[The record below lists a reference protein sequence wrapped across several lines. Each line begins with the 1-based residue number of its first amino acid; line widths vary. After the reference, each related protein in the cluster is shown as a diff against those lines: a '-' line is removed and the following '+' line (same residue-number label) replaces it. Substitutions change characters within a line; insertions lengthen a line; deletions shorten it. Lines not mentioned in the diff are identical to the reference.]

1 MHHDEP
7 LVEARIARLVRDR
20 IDPAVHRRSAP
31 VTIDAWQVPDEPVP
45 FAEAVA
51 AEYTPFRVGD
61 AWGGRPWGTTW
72 FRVRGTVPE
81 DFGTAPGT
89 TVELRVDLGFTKRQ
103 PGFQA
108 EGLAWRTD
116 GSTIKGIEPR
126 NDTVPVEVGPGGSFE
141 LYVEAAANP
150 DIGGDDF
157 QGATPLGSRSTAGSD
172 PIYSLRALELVER
185 DDTVWELQQDVWVL
199 RGLMAELP
207 TDGTRGA
214 DVLRVLERA
223 ADALDPDDVAGT
235 AADARAVLAPA
246 LAVPASAA
254 AHRAVAVG
262 HAHID
267 SAWLWPVRETI
278 RKCARTFSNVLD
290 LMDQD
295 PDFTFACS
303 SAQQY
308 AWIRDGYPSIWARIK
323 QRVAEGRWI
332 PVGGMW
338 VESDTN
344 LPGGEALARQFV
356 AGKRLFLEEFGVDT
370 PEAWLP
376 DSFGYTGALP
386 QIVRAAGSKWFVTQK
401 PSWNETNVIP
411 HTSFH
416 WEGIDGSRV
425 LTHLP
430 PADTYNSD
438 VSAADLHR
446 GERGNKE
453 RGVANTSMLLYGFGD
468 GGGGPTREMVAAAR
482 RQHDLDGSPR
492 VDLGTPAEVFEEL
505 EQSLPEPAVWSGE
518 MYLEFHRG
526 TYTSQIRTKQGNRRS
541 EHLLREAELWAATA
555 SVRLGV
561 EYPYDELEAAWR
573 TVLLQ
578 QFHDILPGSSIAWVY
593 ENAEAE
599 YARVAAVLGGLI
611 GDATTAL
618 ASGGAPALA
627 GVGASATAFAGDGG
641 ALLDGPRDP
650 DAVGTGGGAA
660 VGTVVRFN
668 ASPVAAGG
676 VTALGGSVGDEGE
689 AVPPVRS
696 GDHFVFDTGVVTATI
711 DADGHVVSFV
721 DHATG
726 RDAVAPG
733 SSAAQYTVFR
743 DTPNQ
748 WEAWDIDR
756 AYQRSGTVLSA
767 ASVSVVDDALVVER
781 PFGSSSVTTRYS
793 AVAGQPELHIETEVE
808 WHERQKLLKLAFPL
822 DVRASVASSEIQF
835 GHIDRPTHQNTSW
848 DMARFETSAHRW
860 VHVAEPGFGVA
871 VANDSTYGHDITRST
886 RPDGGTTT
894 LVRESLLRAPTF
906 PDPHADQGHHVFRT
920 VLRTGASVLDAADS
934 GYRLN
939 LPVRSV
945 PGNAVVEPLVTVSS
959 PQVFV
964 EAVKLAEDRSGDVV
978 VRLYEASGG
987 RAADVG
993 VDFGFDVA
1001 GVEAVDL
1008 LERPLGAGSRL
1019 SSASWEAGEAVVL
1032 TLRPFEIVTLRVRR
1046 A

>member
-1 MHHDEP
+1 MHQDEP

-20 IDPAVHRRSAP
+20 VDPNVHRRASP
-31 VTIDAWQVPDEPVP
+31 VTIEAWQVPDEPVP
-45 FAEAVA
+45 FAEAVQQT
-51 AEYTPFRVGD
+51 YTPFTVGEP
-61 AWGGRPWGTTW
+61 WGARPWGTTW
-72 FRVRGTVPE
+72 FRVTGTVPA
-81 DFGTAPGT
+81 DFGTADGT
-89 TVELRVDLGFTKRQ
+89 TAELLVDLGFSKRQ

-108 EGLAWRTD
+108 EGLAFRPD
-116 GSTIKGIEPR
+116 GSTIKAIEPR
-126 NDTVPVEVGPGGSFE
+126 NDTVPLQVGPGESFE
-141 LYVEAAANP
+141 LYVEAGANP

-157 QGATPLGSRSTAGSD
+157 QGATPLGSKHTAGD
-172 PIYSLRALELVER
+172 VPIYRLRALEVVER
-185 DDTVWELQQDVWVL
+185 DDTVWELQQDLWVL

-235 AADARAVLAPA
+235 AADARAVLATA

-254 AHRAVAVG
+254 AHRAIAVG

-267 SAWLWPVRETI
+267 SAWLWPVRETK

-290 LMDQD
+290 LMDRD

-308 AWIRDGYPSIWARIK
+308 AWMRDEYPEVFGRIK

-356 AGKRLFLEEFGVDT
+356 AGKRFFLEEFGIDT

-411 HTSFH
+411 HTSFL

-438 VSAADLHR
+438 VSPADLHR
-446 GERGNKE
+446 GERQNKE

-492 VDLGTPAEVFEEL
+492 VDLGTPAQVFEEL
-505 EQSLPEPAVWSGE
+505 EQALPTPGVWSGE

-526 TYTSQIRTKQGNRRS
+526 TYTSQVRTKQGNRRS
-541 EHLLREAELWAATA
+541 EHLLREAELWASTA
-555 SVRLGV
+555 AVRLGQA
-561 EYPYDELEAAWR
+561 YPYDELESAWH

-599 YARVAAVLGGLI
+599 YARVAGVLEELI
-611 GDATTAL
+611 GTATSAL
-618 ASGGAPALA
+618 ATGGTATADQPGGPA
-627 GVGASATAFAGDGG
+627 ASA
-641 ALLDGPRDP
+641 PQ
-650 DAVGTGGGAA
+650 
-660 VGTVVRFN
+660 VRFN
-668 ASPVAAGG
+668 ASPVVADG
-676 VTALGGSVGDEGE
+676 VTALGAAPVDVAR
-689 AVPPVRS
+689 AVPPEPD
-696 GDHFVFDTGVVTATI
+696 GDRFVFDTGAVVATV
-711 DADGHVVSFV
+711 DAAGHVVSFV
-721 DHATG
+721 ERASG

-733 SSAAQYTVFR
+733 AAAAEYTVFR

-756 AYQRSGTVLSA
+756 AYQRHGSALTATSVTVEG
-767 ASVSVVDDALVVER
+767 DALVVVR
-781 PFGSSSVTTRYS
+781 PFGSSTVTTRYT
-793 AVAGQPELHIETEVE
+793 ATEGQPELVVETEVD
-808 WHERQKLLKLAFPL
+808 WHEQQKLLKLAFPL
-822 DVRASVASSEIQF
+822 DLKADQASSEIQF

-848 DMARFETSAHRW
+848 DFARFETSAHRW

-871 VANDSTYGHDITRST
+871 IANDSTYGHDVTRST
-886 RPDGGTTT
+886 RADGGTTT
-894 LVRESLLRAPTF
+894 QVRESLVRGPKF
-906 PDPHADQGHHVFRT
+906 PDPEADQGHHVFRT
-920 VLRTGASVLDAADS
+920 VLRVGASVLDAADS

-939 LPVRSV
+939 LPVRTV
-945 PGNAVVEPLVTVSS
+945 PGDTAVEPLVTVSS

-978 VRLYEASGG
+978 VRLYEALGG
-987 RAADVG
+987 RATDVG

-1001 GVEAVDL
+1001 GVTRVDL
-1008 LERPLGAGSRL
+1008 LERPLDDGT
-1019 SSASWEAGEAVVL
+1019 WEDGGPVVL
-1032 TLRPFEIVTLRVRR
+1032 TLRPFEIVSLRVRR

>member
-45 FAEAVA
+45 FAVAVD
-51 AEYTPFRVGD
+51 AEYTPFHVGD
-61 AWGGRPWGTTW
+61 AWGGKPWGTTW
-72 FRVRGTVPE
+72 FRIRGTVPSN
-81 DFGTAPGT
+81 FGTAEGT
-89 TVELRVDLGFTKRQ
+89 TAELLVDLGFTKRQ

-108 EGLAWRTD
+108 EGLAWRPD
-116 GSTIKGIEPR
+116 GSTIKGIEPL
-126 NDTVPVEVGPGGSFE
+126 NDTLPLEVGPGESFE
-141 LYVEAAANP
+141 VYVEAAANP
-150 DIGGDDF
+150 DIGGDHF
-157 QGATPLGSRSTAGSD
+157 QGATPLGSKATAGTT
-172 PIYSLRALELVER
+172 PIYHVQAIELAER
-185 DDTVWELQQDVWVL
+185 DDTVWELQQDFWVL

-214 DVLRVLERA
+214 DILRVLERA
-223 ADALDPDDVAGT
+223 ADAVDPDDVAGT
-235 AADARAVLAPA
+235 APAAREVLAPA

-254 AHRAVAVG
+254 AHRAIAVG

-290 LMDQD
+290 LMDRD

-308 AWIRDGYPSIWARIK
+308 AWIRDGYPTIWERIK

-356 AGKRLFLEEFGVDT
+356 AGKRLFLEEFGIDT

-376 DSFGYTGALP
+376 DSFGYSGALP

-416 WEGIDGSRV
+416 WEGIDGSRI

-438 VSAADLHR
+438 VSPADLHR

-492 VDLGTPAEVFEEL
+492 VDLGTPAQVFEQLEREL
-505 EQSLPEPAVWSGE
+505 PTPGVWSGE

-555 SVRLGV
+555 AVRLGLD
-561 EYPYDELEAAWR
+561 YPYEELEEAWH

-593 ENAEAE
+593 EVAEE
-599 YARVAAVLGGLI
+599 HYARVAGVLEGLI
-611 GDATTAL
+611 GNATTAL
-618 ASGGAPALA
+618 ANGGAAALA
-627 GVGASATAFAGDGG
+627 GVASSSTSLAGGAGG
-641 ALLDGPRDP
+641 SALLDAPTA
-650 DAVGTGGGAA
+650 DALGGRADI
-660 VGTVVRFN
+660 GTVVRFN
-668 ASPVAAGG
+668 ASPVAAEG
-676 VTALGGSVGDEGE
+676 VTALGGAPVDAPR
-689 AVPPVRS
+689 AVPPVRN
-696 GDHFVFDTGVVTATI
+696 GDHVVFDTGAVVATI
-711 DADGHVVSFV
+711 DAAGHVVSLV
-721 DHATG
+721 DPSSG
-726 RDAVAPG
+726 RDAIAPG
-733 SSAAQYTVFR
+733 AAAAEYTVFR

-756 AYQRSGTVLSA
+756 AYQRSGTVLEA
-767 ASVSVVDDALVVER
+767 TSVTIEGDALVVER
-781 PFGSSSVTTRYS
+781 SFQSSTLTTRYT
-793 AVAGQPELHIETEVE
+793 AVAGEPELRIETEVE
-808 WHERQKLLKLAFPL
+808 WHEHQKLLKLAFPL
-822 DVRASVASSEIQF
+822 DVRASTASSEIQF

-848 DMARFETSAHRW
+848 DIARFETAAHRW
-860 VHVAEPGFGVA
+860 VHVGEPGFGVA
-871 VANDSTYGHDITRST
+871 VANDSTYGHDITRAT

-894 LVRESLLRAPTF
+894 LVRESLLRGPTF
-906 PDPHADQGHHVFRT
+906 PDPNADQGHHVFQT
-920 VLRTGASVLDAADS
+920 VLRVGPSVLDAADS

-939 LPVRSV
+939 LPVR
-945 PGNAVVEPLVTVSS
+945 AVAGSTPVAPLVTVSS

-987 RAADVG
+987 RASDVG

-1001 GVEAVDL
+1001 GVTRVDL
-1008 LERPLGAGSRL
+1008 LERAVDESE
-1019 SSASWEAGEAVVL
+1019 WESGEPVVL

>member
-7 LVEARIARLVRDR
+7 LVQARIARLVRDR
-20 IDPAVHRRSAP
+20 IDPAVIRRSAP

-45 FAEAVA
+45 FAEAVGQDYA
-51 AEYTPFRVGD
+51 PFAIGD

-72 FRVRGTVPE
+72 FRVRGTVPD
-81 DFGTAPGT
+81 DFGTADST
-89 TVELRVDLGFTKRQ
+89 SVELRVDLGFLQRT

-108 EGLAWRTD
+108 EGLAWRPD
-116 GSTIKGIEPR
+116 GTTIKGIEPR
-126 NDTVPVEVGPGGSFE
+126 NDGVPLEAGPGDAFE

-150 DIGGDDF
+150 DIGGDGF
-157 QGATPLGSRSTAGSD
+157 QGATPLGSRETAGDD
-172 PIYSLRALELVER
+172 PIYHLRALELVER

-199 RGLMAELP
+199 RRLMAELP
-207 TDGTRGA
+207 TDTTRGA
-214 DVLRVLERA
+214 DLLRALERA

-235 AADARAVLAPA
+235 AQDARDVLAPV
-246 LAVPASAA
+246 LAVPASASA
-254 AHRAVAVG
+254 ARAVAVG

-290 LMDQD
+290 LMDRD
-295 PDFTFACS
+295 PDVTFACS

-356 AGKRLFLEEFGVDT
+356 AGKRLFLEEFGIDT

-376 DSFGYTGALP
+376 DSFGYSGALP

-438 VSAADLHR
+438 VSPADLHR
-446 GERGNKE
+446 GERQNKE

-492 VDLGTPAEVFEEL
+492 VDLGTPAEAFADL
-505 EQSLPEPAVWSGE
+505 ERDLPTPPVWSGE

-541 EHLLREAELWAATA
+541 EHLLREAELWATTA
-555 SVRLGV
+555 AVRLGAD
-561 EYPYDELEAAWR
+561 YPYDALEDAWH

-593 ENAEAE
+593 EVAEAN
-599 YARVAAVLGGLI
+599 YARVAETLEDLI
-611 GDATTAL
+611 GTAT
-618 ASGGAPALA
+618 SALA
-627 GVGASATAFAGDGG
+627 GAPDGDS
-641 ALLDGPRDP
+641 
-650 DAVGTGGGAA
+650 
-660 VGTVVRFN
+660 VVRFN
-668 ASPVAAGG
+668 AAPVVAAG
-676 VTALGGSVGDEGE
+676 VTPLGAAAAD
-689 AVPPVRS
+689 ATHTVPPERS
-696 GDHFVFDTGVVTATI
+696 GDHVVLDTGAVVATI
-711 DADGHVVSFV
+711 DATGHLVSLV
-721 DHATG
+721 DTATG
-726 RDAVAPG
+726 RDAIAPG
-733 SSAAQYTVFR
+733 GRAAEYTVFR

-756 AYQRSGTVLSA
+756 AYQRSGSPLEAT
-767 ASVSVVDDALVVER
+767 SVTIEGDAVVVVR
-781 PFGSSSVTTRYS
+781 AYGSSTVTTRYT
-793 AVAGQPELHIETEVE
+793 AQAGQPEVTVETEVE
-808 WHERQKLLKLAFPL
+808 WHEQQKLLKLAFPL
-822 DVRASVASSEIQF
+822 DLRADTAASEIQF

-848 DMARFETSAHRW
+848 DHARFETSAHRW
-860 VHVAEPGFGVA
+860 VYVAEPGYGVA
-871 VANDSTYGHDITRST
+871 VANDSTYGHDVTRTT

-894 LVRESLLRAPTF
+894 LVRESLVRGPKF

-920 VLRTGASVLDAADS
+920 VLRVGASVLDAADS

-945 PGNAVVEPLVTVSS
+945 PGTATVEPVVRVSS

-978 VRLYEASGG
+978 VRLYEGLGA
-987 RAADVG
+987 RATDVD
-993 VDFGFDVA
+993 VAFGFATA
-1001 GVEAVDL
+1001 GVERVDL
-1008 LERPLGAGSRL
+1008 LERPVDGGSWSGDAPVR
-1019 SSASWEAGEAVVL
+1019 L
-1032 TLRPFEIVTLRVRR
+1032 TLRPFEIVTLRARR

>member
-1 MHHDEP
+1 MHKDEP

-31 VTIDAWQVPDEPVP
+31 VTVTAWEVPDEPVP
-45 FAEAVA
+45 FADAVTQ
-51 AEYTPFRVGD
+51 EFTPFTVGS

-72 FRVRGTVPE
+72 FKVSGTVPE
-81 DFGTAPGT
+81 DFGTADGT
-89 TVELRVDLGFTKRQ
+89 TAELLVDLGFTKRH

-108 EGLAWRTD
+108 EGLAYRPD
-116 GSTIKGIEPR
+116 GTTIKAIEPR
-126 NDTVPVEVGPGGSFE
+126 NNAVPLAVGPGESFE
-141 LYVEAAANP
+141 LYVEAGANP
-150 DIGGDDF
+150 DIGGDSF
-157 QGATPLGSRSTAGSD
+157 QGATPLGSRKTAGD
-172 PIYSLRALELVER
+172 EPIYELRALEVVER
-185 DDTVWELQQDVWVL
+185 DDTVWELQQDFWVL

-214 DVLRVLERA
+214 DILRALERA

-235 AADARAVLAPA
+235 AAATRAVLAPV
-246 LAVPASAA
+246 LSVPASGA
-254 AHRAVAVG
+254 AHRAIAVG

-267 SAWLWPVRETI
+267 SAWLWPVRETK

-290 LMDQD
+290 LMDRD

-308 AWIRDGYPSIWARIK
+308 AWIKAEYPSIWERIK

-356 AGKRLFLEEFGVDT
+356 AGKRFFLEEFGVDT

-416 WEGIDGSRV
+416 WEGIDGSRI

-438 VSAADLHR
+438 VSPADLHR
-446 GERGNKE
+446 GERQNKE
-453 RGVANTSMLLYGFGD
+453 RGTANTSMLLYGFGD
-468 GGGGPTREMVAAAR
+468 GGGGPTREMVAAAH

-492 VDLGTPAEVFEEL
+492 VDLGTPAQVFEQL
-505 EQSLPEPAVWSGE
+505 EQELPVPGVWSGE

-555 SVRLGV
+555 AVRLGLG
-561 EYPYDELEAAWR
+561 YPYDQLEEAWH

-593 ENAEAE
+593 ENAEENYRLVAE
-599 YARVAAVLGGLI
+599 TLEGLI

-618 ASGGAPALA
+618 AGG
-627 GVGASATAFAGDGG
+627 STD
-641 ALLDGPRDP
+641 
-650 DAVGTGGGAA
+650 
-660 VGTVVRFN
+660 GTVVRFN
-668 ASPVAAGG
+668 ASPVSAGG
-676 VTALGGSVGDEGE
+676 ATALGGSLGSEAE

-696 GDHFVFDTGVVTATI
+696 GDRFVFDTGAVVATV
-711 DADGHVVSFV
+711 DAAGHVVSFV
-721 DHATG
+721 EHATG
-726 RDAVAPG
+726 RDAIAPG
-733 SSAAQYTVFR
+733 TVAAEYTVFR

-756 AYQRSGTVLSA
+756 AYQRNGNALSA
-767 ASVSVVDDALVVER
+767 TSVTIEGDALVVVR
-781 PFGSSSVTTRYS
+781 PVGSSSVTTRYS
-793 AVAGQPELHIETEVE
+793 AVAGQPELTIETEVD
-808 WHERQKLLKLAFPL
+808 WHEQQKLLKLAFPL

-848 DMARFETSAHRW
+848 DFARFETSAHRW

-886 RPDGGTTT
+886 RADGGTTT
-894 LVRESLLRAPTF
+894 LVRESLLRGPTF

-920 VLRTGASVLDAADS
+920 VLRVGESVLDAADS

-939 LPVRSV
+939 LPVRTVAGSAPV
-945 PGNAVVEPLVTVSS
+945 SPLVVVSS

-964 EAVKLAEDRSGDVV
+964 EAVKLAEDRSGDVI
-978 VRLYEASGG
+978 VRLYEGLGG
-987 RAADVG
+987 RATDVG

-1001 GVEAVDL
+1001 SVAQVDL
-1008 LERPLGAGSRL
+1008 LERPLGTSWDAGSPV
-1019 SSASWEAGEAVVL
+1019 SL
-1032 TLRPFEIVTLRVRR
+1032 TLRPFEIVTLRVQR

>member
-7 LVEARIARLVRDR
+7 LVHARIARLVRDR
-20 IDPAVHRRSAP
+20 VDPAVHRRSAP
-31 VTIDAWQVPDEPVP
+31 VTVEAWEVPGEPVP
-45 FAEAVA
+45 FASAVSQSF
-51 AEYTPFRVGD
+51 TPFAVGSP
-61 AWGGRPWGTTW
+61 WGGRPWGTTW
-72 FRVRGTVPE
+72 FRVTGTVPA
-81 DFGTAPGT
+81 DFGTAEGT
-89 TVELRVDLGFTKRQ
+89 AAELFVDLGFTQRH

-108 EGLAWRTD
+108 EGLAFRPD
-116 GSTIKGIEPR
+116 GTTIKAIEPR
-126 NDTVPVEVGPGGSFE
+126 NNAVPLSVEAGGSFE
-141 LYVEAAANP
+141 LYIEAGANP

-157 QGATPLGSRSTAGSD
+157 QGATPLGSRSTAGD
-172 PIYSLRALELVER
+172 EPIYRLKALEVVER
-185 DDTVWELQQDVWVL
+185 DDTVWELQQDLWVL

-214 DVLRVLERA
+214 DILRALERA

-235 AADARAVLAPA
+235 AADARSVLAPA

-254 AHRAVAVG
+254 AHHAVAVG

-267 SAWLWPVRETI
+267 SAWLWPVRETK

-290 LMDQD
+290 LMDRD

-308 AWIRDGYPSIWARIK
+308 AWMRDEYPSVFARIK

-356 AGKRLFLEEFGVDT
+356 AGKRFFLEEFGIDT

-386 QIVRAAGSKWFVTQK
+386 QIIRAAGSKWFVTQK

-411 HTSFH
+411 HTSFS

-438 VSAADLHR
+438 VSPADLHR
-446 GERGNKE
+446 GERQNKE
-453 RGVANTSMLLYGFGD
+453 RGTANTSMLLYGFGD
-468 GGGGPTREMVAAAR
+468 GGGGPTREMVAAAH

-492 VDLGTPAEVFEEL
+492 VTLGTPAQVFSRLEEEL
-505 EQSLPEPAVWSGE
+505 PTPGVWSGE

-541 EHLLREAELWAATA
+541 EHLLREAELWATTA
-555 SVRLGV
+555 AVRLGAD
-561 EYPYDELEAAWR
+561 YPYAELEDAWH

-593 ENAEAE
+593 ENAEE
-599 YARVAAVLGGLI
+599 QYARVASVLEGLI
-611 GDATTAL
+611 GTATTAL
-618 ASGGAPALA
+618 AG
-627 GVGASATAFAGDGG
+627 GDGG
-641 ALLDGPRDP
+641 GS
-650 DAVGTGGGAA
+650 
-660 VGTVVRFN
+660 VVQFN
-668 ASPVAAGG
+668 ASPVAAGE
-676 VTALGGSVGDEGE
+676 VTALGGSVGVPAR

-696 GDHFVFDTGVVTATI
+696 GDGFVFDTGVVLATI
-711 DADGHVVSFV
+711 NGAGHVVSFV
-721 DHATG
+721 ERASG
-726 RDAVAPG
+726 RDAIAPG
-733 SSAAQYTVFR
+733 SAGAEYTVFR

-756 AYQRSGTVLSA
+756 AYQRNGKPLEA
-767 ASVSVVDDALVVER
+767 ASVTIDGDALVVVR
-781 PFGSSSVTTRYS
+781 PIGGSTVTTRYS
-793 AVAGQPELHIETEVE
+793 AVEGEPELVVETEVD
-808 WHERQKLLKLAFPL
+808 WHEQQKLLKLAFPL
-822 DVRASVASSEIQF
+822 DLKADQASSEIQF

-848 DMARFETSAHRW
+848 DFARFETSAHRW

-871 VANDSTYGHDITRST
+871 VANDSTYGHDITRAT

-894 LVRESLLRAPTF
+894 LVRESLLRGPTF

-920 VLRTGASVLDAADS
+920 VLRVGASVLDAADS

-939 LPVRSV
+939 LPVRSA
-945 PGNAVVEPLVTVSS
+945 PGSTEVSPLVRVSS

-964 EAVKLAEDRSGDVV
+964 EAVKLAEDRSGDVI
-978 VRLYEASGG
+978 VRLYEALGG
-987 RAADVG
+987 RATGVG
-993 VDFGFDVA
+993 VDFGFAV
-1001 GVEAVDL
+1001 GSVTQVDL
-1008 LERPLGAGSRL
+1008 LERPLGSTWDAGSPV
-1019 SSASWEAGEAVVL
+1019 SL
-1032 TLRPFEIVTLRVRR
+1032 TLRPFEIVTLRVQR

>member
-1 MHHDEP
+1 MHKDEP

-20 IDPAVHRRSAP
+20 VDPAVLRRSAP
-31 VTIDAWQVPDEPVP
+31 VTIEAWEVPGEPVP
-45 FAEAVA
+45 FTAAVR
-51 AEYTPFRVGD
+51 ETYTPFTVGS

-72 FRVRGTVPE
+72 FRVTGTVPE

-89 TVELRVDLGFTKRQ
+89 TAELRVDLGFTKRH

-108 EGLAWRTD
+108 EGLAYRPD

-126 NDTVPVEVGPGGSFE
+126 NDTVPLEVGPGGSFE
-141 LYVEAAANP
+141 LYVEAGANP
-150 DIGGDDF
+150 DIGGDSF
-157 QGATPLGSRSTAGSD
+157 QGRTPLGSRSTAGD
-172 PIYSLRALELVER
+172 RPIYRVRALEVVER
-185 DDTVWELQQDVWVL
+185 DDTVWELQQDLWVL

-214 DVLRVLERA
+214 DVLHALELA

-235 AADARAVLAPA
+235 AADARAVLAPV

-254 AHRAVAVG
+254 AHRAIAVG

-267 SAWLWPVRETI
+267 SAWLWPVRETV

-290 LMDQD
+290 LMDRD

-356 AGKRLFLEEFGVDT
+356 AGKRFFLEEFGIDT

-376 DSFGYTGALP
+376 DSFGYSGALP

-416 WEGIDGSRV
+416 WEGIDGSRI

-446 GERGNKE
+446 GERNNKE

-492 VDLGTPAEVFEEL
+492 VQLGTPAQVFEEL
-505 EQSLPEPAVWSGE
+505 ERVLPEPGVWSGE

-555 SVRLGV
+555 AVRLGA
-561 EYPYDELEAAWR
+561 EYPYEELEAAWH

-593 ENAEAE
+593 ENAEE
-599 YARVAAVLGGLI
+599 NYARIAEVLEGLI

-618 ASGGAPALA
+618 ANGGATALA
-627 GVGASATAFAGDGG
+627 GVGASSSTAAGGSGG
-641 ALLDGPRDP
+641 SGLLDAPSGA
-650 DAVGTGGGAA
+650 DAVGGTGSSGN
-660 VGTVVRFN
+660 VVRFN

-676 VTALGGSVGDEGE
+676 ATALGGSLGE
-689 AVPPVRS
+689 EPRPVPPVRN
-696 GDHFVFDTGVVTATI
+696 GDHFVFDTGVVTATV
-711 DADGHVVSFV
+711 DAAGHVVSLV
-721 DHATG
+721 DRASG
-726 RDAVAPG
+726 RDAIAPG
-733 SSAAQYTVFR
+733 AAGAEYTVFR

-756 AYQRSGTVLSA
+756 AYQRNGTVLA
-767 ASVSVVDDALVVER
+767 ASSVAIEGSALVVER
-781 PFGSSSVTTRYS
+781 SFGSSTLTTRYS
-793 AVAGQPELHIETEVE
+793 AVEGQPELTVETEVD
-808 WHERQKLLKLAFPL
+808 WHEHQKLLKLAFPV
-822 DVRASVASSEIQF
+822 DVRASSASSEIQF

-848 DMARFETSAHRW
+848 DHARFETSAHRW

-871 VANDSTYGHDITRST
+871 VANDSTYGHDVTRST

-894 LVRESLLRAPTF
+894 LVRESLLRGPTF
-906 PDPHADQGHHVFRT
+906 PDPDADQGHHVFRT
-920 VLRTGASVLDAADS
+920 VLRVGASVLDAADS

-939 LPVRSV
+939 LPVRTVSGST
-945 PGNAVVEPLVTVSS
+945 PVEPLVTVSS
-959 PQVFV
+959 PQVLV

-987 RAADVG
+987 RATDVG
-993 VDFGFDVA
+993 VSFGFDAASVT
-1001 GVEAVDL
+1001 AVDL
-1008 LERPLGAGSRL
+1008 LERTLGD
-1019 SSASWEAGEAVVL
+1019 SWDAGEPVVL

-1046 A
+1046 G

>member
-1 MHHDEP
+1 MHQDEP

-20 IDPAVHRRSAP
+20 VDPNVHRRASP
-31 VTIDAWQVPDEPVP
+31 VTIEAWQVPDEPVP
-45 FAEAVA
+45 FAEAVQQT
-51 AEYTPFRVGD
+51 YTPFTVGEP
-61 AWGGRPWGTTW
+61 WGARPWGTTW
-72 FRVRGTVPE
+72 FKVTGTVPA
-81 DFGTAPGT
+81 DFGTADGT
-89 TVELRVDLGFTKRQ
+89 TAELLVDLGFSKRQ

-108 EGLAWRTD
+108 EGLAFRPD
-116 GSTIKGIEPR
+116 GSTIKAIEPR
-126 NDTVPVEVGPGGSFE
+126 NDTVPLQVGPGESFE
-141 LYVEAAANP
+141 LYVEAGANP

-157 QGATPLGSRSTAGSD
+157 QGATPLGSKHTAGD
-172 PIYSLRALELVER
+172 TPIYRLRALEVVER
-185 DDTVWELQQDVWVL
+185 DDTVWELQQDLWVL

-235 AADARAVLAPA
+235 AADARAVLATA

-254 AHRAVAVG
+254 AHRAIAVG

-267 SAWLWPVRETI
+267 SAWLWPVRETK

-290 LMDQD
+290 LMDRD

-308 AWIRDGYPSIWARIK
+308 AWMRDEYPEVFGRIK

-356 AGKRLFLEEFGVDT
+356 AGKRFFLEEFGIDT

-411 HTSFH
+411 HTSFL

-438 VSAADLHR
+438 VSPADLHR
-446 GERGNKE
+446 GERQNKE

-492 VDLGTPAEVFEEL
+492 VDLGTPAQVFEEL
-505 EQSLPEPAVWSGE
+505 ERALPNPGVWSGE

-526 TYTSQIRTKQGNRRS
+526 TYTSQVRTKQGNRRS
-541 EHLLREAELWAATA
+541 EHLLREAELWASTA
-555 SVRLGV
+555 AVRIGQT
-561 EYPYDELEAAWR
+561 YPYDELESAWH

-599 YARVAAVLGGLI
+599 YARVAGVLEELI
-611 GDATTAL
+611 GTATSAL
-618 ASGGAPALA
+618 ATGGTATADQP
-627 GVGASATAFAGDGG
+627 GVPTASASQ
-641 ALLDGPRDP
+641 
-650 DAVGTGGGAA
+650 
-660 VGTVVRFN
+660 VRFN
-668 ASPVAAGG
+668 ASPVVADGI
-676 VTALGGSVGDEGE
+676 TALGAAPVD
-689 AVPPVRS
+689 AARPVPPERD
-696 GDHFVFDTGVVTATI
+696 GDRFVFDTGTVVATV
-711 DADGHVVSFV
+711 DAAGHVVSLV
-721 DHATG
+721 DRATG

-733 SSAAQYTVFR
+733 AAAAEYTVFR

-756 AYQRSGTVLSA
+756 AYQRHGSALTATSVTVEG
-767 ASVSVVDDALVVER
+767 DALVVVR
-781 PFGSSSVTTRYS
+781 PFGSSTVTTRYT
-793 AVAGQPELHIETEVE
+793 ATAGQPELVVETEVD
-808 WHERQKLLKLAFPL
+808 WHEQQKLLKLAFPL
-822 DVRASVASSEIQF
+822 DLKADQASSEIQF

-848 DMARFETSAHRW
+848 DFARFETSAHRW

-871 VANDSTYGHDITRST
+871 IANDSTYGHDVTRST

-894 LVRESLLRAPTF
+894 QVRESLVRGPKF
-906 PDPHADQGHHVFRT
+906 PDPEADQGHHVFHT
-920 VLRTGASVLDAADS
+920 VLRVGASVLDAADS

-939 LPVRSV
+939 LPVRTV
-945 PGNAVVEPLVTVSS
+945 PGDTAVEPLVTVSS
-959 PQVFV
+959 SQVFV

-978 VRLYEASGG
+978 VRLYEALGG

-993 VDFGFDVA
+993 VEFGFDVA
-1001 GVEAVDL
+1001 GVARVDL
-1008 LERPLGAGSRL
+1008 LERPLDDGT
-1019 SSASWEAGEAVVL
+1019 WEDGEPVVL

-1046 A
+1046 P

>member
-1 MHHDEP
+1 MHSGEP
-7 LVEARIARLVRDR
+7 LVHARIARLVRDR

-45 FAEAVA
+45 FATAVA
-51 AEYTPFRVGD
+51 AEYTPFDGGS
-61 AWGGRPWGTTW
+61 WGGKPWGTTW
-72 FRVRGTVPE
+72 FRIRGTVPA

-89 TVELRVDLGFTKRQ
+89 TAELLVDLGFTKRN

-108 EGLAWRTD
+108 EGLAWRPD
-116 GSTIKGIEPR
+116 GTTIKGIEPH
-126 NDTVPVEVGPGGSFE
+126 NDTVPLEIGPGESFE
-141 LYVEAAANP
+141 VYVEAAANP
-150 DIGGDDF
+150 DIGGDSF
-157 QGATPLGSRSTAGSD
+157 QGATPLGSKSTAGSD
-172 PIYSLRALELVER
+172 PIYRVRRIELVER
-185 DDTVWELQQDVWVL
+185 DDTVWELQQDFWVL
-199 RGLMAELP
+199 RGLMGELP

-214 DVLRVLERA
+214 DLLRGLERA

-235 AADARAVLAPA
+235 AADARAVLAPL
-246 LAVPASAA
+246 LAVRASGSAQ
-254 AHRAVAVG
+254 RAIAVG

-290 LMDQD
+290 LMDRD

-308 AWIRDGYPSIWARIK
+308 AWIRDGYPSIWERIK

-356 AGKRLFLEEFGVDT
+356 AGKRLFLEEFGIDT

-376 DSFGYTGALP
+376 DSFGYSGALP

-438 VSAADLHR
+438 VSPADLHR
-446 GERGNKE
+446 GERQNKE

-492 VDLGTPAEVFEEL
+492 VTLGTPADVFEEL
-505 EQSLPEPAVWSGE
+505 ERVLPEPAVWSGE

-555 SVRLGV
+555 AVRHGLD
-561 EYPYDELEAAWR
+561 YPYEELEEAWH

-593 ENAEAE
+593 EVAEE
-599 YARVAAVLGGLI
+599 NYARVAEVLEGLI
-611 GDATTAL
+611 GTATTAL
-618 ASGGAPALA
+618 ANGGAEALA
-627 GVGASATAFAGDGG
+627 GVGAAS
-641 ALLDGPRDP
+641 
-650 DAVGTGGGAA
+650 AA
-660 VGTVVRFN
+660 VGGHGAGLLDAPSPSTAGEGAADATAAGGQLVRFN

-676 VTALGGSVGDEGE
+676 VTALGGSPTDGE
-689 AVPPVRS
+689 RAVPPVRH
-696 GDHFVFDTGVVTATI
+696 GDHLVFDTGIVTATV
-711 DADGHVVSFV
+711 DAAGHVLSLVAN
-721 DHATG
+721 ATG
-726 RDAVAPG
+726 RDAIAPG
-733 SSAAQYTVFR
+733 SAGAEYTVFR

-756 AYQRSGTVLSA
+756 AYQRNGTVLD
-767 ASVSVVDDALVVER
+767 ASDVTVDGDTVVVQR
-781 PFGSSSVTTRYS
+781 SFGSSTITTRYS
-793 AVAGQPELHIETEVE
+793 AVEGAPELRIETEVE
-808 WHERQKLLKLAFPL
+808 WHEHQKLLKLAFPL

-848 DMARFETSAHRW
+848 DSARFETSAHRW
-860 VHVAEPGFGVA
+860 VHVAEAGFGVA

-886 RPDGGTTT
+886 RADGGTTT

-906 PDPHADQGHHVFRT
+906 PDPDADQGHHVFRT
-920 VLRTGASVLDAADS
+920 VLRVGATALDAADS

-945 PGNAVVEPLVTVSS
+945 PGSAVVDPLVTVSS

-987 RAADVG
+987 RASDVG
-993 VDFGFDVA
+993 VSFGFDVA
-1001 GVEAVDL
+1001 SVSAVDL
-1008 LERPLGAGSRL
+1008 LERPVESSSWGAG
-1019 SSASWEAGEAVVL
+1019 EPVVL

>member
-1 MHHDEP
+1 MHKDEP

-20 IDPAVHRRSAP
+20 VDPAVHRRSAP
-31 VTIDAWQVPDEPVP
+31 VTIEAWEVPGEPVP
-45 FAEAVA
+45 FDSAVQQA
-51 AEYTPFRVGD
+51 YEPFTVGS

-72 FRVRGTVPE
+72 FRITGTVPA

-89 TVELRVDLGFTKRQ
+89 TAELLVDLGFTKRH

-108 EGLAWRTD
+108 EGLAYRTD
-116 GSTIKGIEPR
+116 GSTIKGVEPR
-126 NDTVPVEVGPGGSFE
+126 NDTVPVEVGPGESFE
-141 LYVEAAANP
+141 LYVEAGANP
-150 DIGGDDF
+150 DIGGDSF
-157 QGATPLGSRSTAGSD
+157 QGATPLGSRSTAGD
-172 PIYSLRALELVER
+172 EPIYRVRSLELVER
-185 DDTVWELQQDVWVL
+185 DDTVWELQQDLWVL

-214 DVLRVLERA
+214 DVLHALELA

-235 AADARAVLAPA
+235 AADAREVLAPV

-254 AHRAVAVG
+254 AHRAIAVG

-290 LMDQD
+290 LMDRD

-356 AGKRLFLEEFGVDT
+356 AGKRFFLEEFGIDT

-376 DSFGYTGALP
+376 DSFGYSGALP

-401 PSWNETNVIP
+401 PSWNETNVMP

-416 WEGIDGSRV
+416 WEGIDGSRI

-446 GERGNKE
+446 GERNNKE

-492 VDLGTPAEVFEEL
+492 VQLGTPAQVFEEL
-505 EQSLPEPAVWSGE
+505 ERVLPTPGVWSGE

-541 EHLLREAELWAATA
+541 EHLLREAELWASTA
-555 SVRLGV
+555 AVRLGLD
-561 EYPYDELEAAWR
+561 YPYEELERAWH

-593 ENAEAE
+593 ENAEENYAQIAE
-599 YARVAAVLGGLI
+599 VLEGLI
-611 GDATTAL
+611 GNATTAL
-618 ASGGAPALA
+618 ANGGAAALA
-627 GVGASATAFAGDGG
+627 GVGASSSTARRQRRQRLARCAVRLRCRRRQRLVRQRRALQRLAGRGGRRNRPGWFAR
-641 ALLDGPRDP
+641 L
-650 DAVGTGGGAA
+650 GAA
-660 VGTVVRFN
+660 TR
-668 ASPVAAGG
+668 ASRPLRRPLRLRHGRRHGDHRRSRPRRVARRPRQRPRRDRAGRGRRRVHRLPRHPEPVGG
-676 VTALGGSVGDEGE
+676 VGHRPR
-689 AVPPVRS
+689 VPAQR
-696 GDHFVFDTGVVTATI
+696 HR
-711 DADGHVVSFV
+711 ADGLV
-721 DHATG
+721 G
-726 RDAVAPG
+726 RDRRLLARG
-733 SSAAQYTVFR
+733 
-743 DTPNQ
+743 
-748 WEAWDIDR
+748 
-756 AYQRSGTVLSA
+756 GTVLR
-767 ASVSVVDDALVVER
+767 VVDAHDPVLGAS
-781 PFGSSSVTTRYS
+781 PGSQSWC
-793 AVAGQPELHIETEVE
+793 IETEVD
-808 WHERQKLLKLAFPL
+808 WHEHQKLLKLAFPL
-822 DVRASVASSEIQF
+822 DVRASSASSEIQF

-848 DMARFETSAHRW
+848 DHARFETSAHRW

-894 LVRESLLRAPTF
+894 LVRESLLRGPTF
-906 PDPHADQGHHVFRT
+906 PDPNADQGHHVFRT
-920 VLRTGASVLDAADS
+920 VLRVGASVLDAADS
-934 GYRLN
+934 G
-939 LPVRSV
+939 LPAQ
-945 PGNAVVEPLVTVSS
+945 PAGAH
-959 PQVFV
+959 
-964 EAVKLAEDRSGDVV
+964 
-978 VRLYEASGG
+978 GG
-987 RAADVG
+987 
-993 VDFGFDVA
+993 GFDH
-1001 GVEAVDL
+1001 G
-1008 LERPLGAGSRL
+1008 RPARRRCRRRRCSSR
-1019 SSASWEAGEAVVL
+1019 
-1032 TLRPFEIVTLRVRR
+1032 P
-1046 A
+1046 

>member
-31 VTIDAWQVPDEPVP
+31 VEIAAWTVPDEPVA
-45 FAEAVA
+45 FDVAVA
-51 AEYTPFRVGD
+51 ADYEPFTVGGS
-61 AWGGRPWGTTW
+61 WGGRPWGTTW
-72 FRVRGTVPE
+72 FRIRGTVPA

-89 TVELRVDLGFTKRQ
+89 TAELLVDLGFTKRH

-108 EGLAWRTD
+108 EGLAWRPD
-116 GSTIKGIEPR
+116 GSTIKGVEPK
-126 NDTVPVEVGPGGSFE
+126 NDTVPLEVGPGESFE

-150 DIGGDDF
+150 DIGGDTF
-157 QGATPLGSRSTAGSD
+157 QGATPLGSRSTAGSK
-172 PIYSLRALELVER
+172 PIYKLRALEIVER
-185 DDTVWELQQDVWVL
+185 DDTVWELQQDFWVL

-214 DVLRVLERA
+214 DILRGLERA

-235 AADARAVLAPA
+235 AAATRDVLAPL
-246 LAVPASAA
+246 LAVGASGSAG
-254 AHRAVAVG
+254 RAIAVG

-290 LMDQD
+290 LMDRD

-323 QRVAEGRWI
+323 ERVAEGRWI

-356 AGKRLFLEEFGVDT
+356 AGKRFFLEEFGIDT

-376 DSFGYTGALP
+376 DSFGYSGALP

-446 GERGNKE
+446 GERQNKE

-492 VDLGTPAEVFEEL
+492 VDLGTPAQVFEEL
-505 EQSLPEPAVWSGE
+505 EAALPTPAVWSGE

-555 SVRLGV
+555 AVRLGLD
-561 EYPYDELEAAWR
+561 YPYEELEQAWH

-593 ENAEAE
+593 ENAEE
-599 YARVAAVLGGLI
+599 NYRLVAATLEGLI

-618 ASGGAPALA
+618 ANGGAAVLA
-627 GVGASATAFAGDGG
+627 GVGASSTSLAGGSSG
-641 ALLDGPRDP
+641 LLDAPSSDT
-650 DAVGTGGGAA
+650 VGGGAS

-668 ASPVAAGG
+668 ASPVAADG
-676 VTALGGSVGDEGE
+676 VTALGGSPTDEPR

-696 GDHFVFDTGVVTATI
+696 GDHFVFDTGLVTATI
-711 DADGHVVSFV
+711 DAAGHVVSLV

-733 SSAAQYTVFR
+733 SAAAEYTVFR

-756 AYQRSGTVLSA
+756 AYQRSGTVLA
-767 ASVSVVDDALVVER
+767 ATSVDVDGSSLVVER
-781 PFGSSSVTTRYS
+781 PFGSSSITTRYS
-793 AVAGQPELHIETEVE
+793 AVAGQPELTIETEVD
-808 WHERQKLLKLAFPL
+808 WHEHQKLLKLAFPL
-822 DVRASVASSEIQF
+822 DVRAASASSEIQF

-871 VANDSTYGHDITRST
+871 VANDSTYGHDITRNT
-886 RPDGGTTT
+886 RADGGTTT

-906 PDPHADQGHHVFRT
+906 PDPNADQGHHVFRT
-920 VLRTGASVLDAADS
+920 VLRVGASVLDAADS

-939 LPVRSV
+939 LPVRKVAGSA
-945 PGNAVVEPLVTVSS
+945 PVEPLVTVSS
-959 PQVFV
+959 PQVLV

-987 RAADVG
+987 RASDVG

-1001 GVEAVDL
+1001 SVATVDL
-1008 LERPLGAGSRL
+1008 LERPLGD
-1019 SSASWEAGEAVVL
+1019 SWESGEPVVL

>member
-31 VTIDAWQVPDEPVP
+31 VEIAAWTVPDEPVP
-45 FAEAVA
+45 FSVAVDA
-51 AEYTPFRVGD
+51 AYEPFEVGSS
-61 AWGGRPWGTTW
+61 WGGRPWGTTW
-72 FRVRGTVPE
+72 FRIRGTVPS

-89 TVELRVDLGFTKRQ
+89 TTELLVDLGFTKRH

-108 EGLAWRTD
+108 EGLAWRPD
-116 GSTIKGIEPR
+116 GSTIKGVEPK
-126 NDTVPVEVGPGGSFE
+126 NDTVPVEVGPGQSFE

-150 DIGGDDF
+150 DIGGDGF
-157 QGATPLGSRSTAGSD
+157 QGATPLGSRSTAGSK
-172 PIYSLRALELVER
+172 PIYRLTALELVER
-185 DDTVWELQQDVWVL
+185 DDTVWELQQDFWVL

-214 DVLRVLERA
+214 DILRVLERA
-223 ADALDPDDVAGT
+223 ADAVDPDDVAGT
-235 AADARAVLAPA
+235 AADARAVLAPV

-290 LMDQD
+290 LMDRD

-323 QRVAEGRWI
+323 ERVAEGRWI

-356 AGKRLFLEEFGVDT
+356 AGKRLFLEEFGIDT

-438 VSAADLHR
+438 VSPADLHR

-505 EQSLPEPAVWSGE
+505 EAALPTPAVWSGE

-555 SVRLGV
+555 AVRLGLD
-561 EYPYDELEAAWR
+561 YPYEELEEAWH

-593 ENAEAE
+593 ENAEE
-599 YARVAAVLGGLI
+599 NYARVAGVLEGLI
-611 GDATTAL
+611 GNATSAL
-618 ASGGAPALA
+618 ANGGAAALA
-627 GVGASATAFAGDGG
+627 GVGASSTSVAGGG
-641 ALLDGPRDP
+641 SALLDAPS
-650 DAVGTGGGAA
+650 DASGSGSAIGGSAT

-668 ASPVAAGG
+668 ASPVTADG
-676 VTALGGSVGDEGE
+676 VTGLGGAPVD
-689 AVPPVRS
+689 ATRPVPPVRN
-696 GDHFVFDTGVVTATI
+696 GDRFVFDTGVVTATI
-711 DADGHVVSFV
+711 DAGGHVVSLV

-733 SSAAQYTVFR
+733 AVAAQYTVFR

-756 AYQRSGTVLSA
+756 AYQRSGTALDA
-767 ASVSVVDDALVVER
+767 TSVEVSGDQLVVTR
-781 PFGSSSVTTRYS
+781 PFGSSSITTRYS
-793 AVAGQPELHIETEVE
+793 AVAGQPELTIETEVE
-808 WHERQKLLKLAFPL
+808 WHEKQKLLKLAFPL
-822 DVRASVASSEIQF
+822 DVRAASASSEIQF

-906 PDPHADQGHHVFRT
+906 PDPSADQGHHVFQT
-920 VLRTGASVLDAADS
+920 VLRVGSSVLDAADS

-945 PGNAVVEPLVTVSS
+945 EGSSPVEPLVVVSS

-987 RAADVG
+987 RASDVG

-1001 GVEAVDL
+1001 SVAAVDL
-1008 LERPLGAGSRL
+1008 LERPLGDQ
-1019 SSASWEAGEAVVL
+1019 WESGEPVVL

>member
-1 MHHDEP
+1 MHKDEP

-31 VTIDAWQVPDEPVP
+31 VTVTAWEVPDEPVP
-45 FAEAVA
+45 FADAVTQ
-51 AEYTPFRVGD
+51 EFTPFTVGS

-72 FRVRGTVPE
+72 FKVTGTVPE
-81 DFGTAPGT
+81 DFGTADGT
-89 TVELRVDLGFTKRQ
+89 TAELLVDLGFTKRH

-108 EGLAWRTD
+108 EGLAYRPD
-116 GSTIKGIEPR
+116 GTTIKAIEPR
-126 NDTVPVEVGPGGSFE
+126 NNAVPLAVGPGESFE
-141 LYVEAAANP
+141 LYVEAGANP
-150 DIGGDDF
+150 DIGGDSF
-157 QGATPLGSRSTAGSD
+157 QGATPLGSRTTAGD
-172 PIYSLRALELVER
+172 KPIYRLRALEVVER
-185 DDTVWELQQDVWVL
+185 DDTVWELQQDFWVL

-214 DVLRVLERA
+214 DILRALERA

-235 AADARAVLAPA
+235 AAATRAVLAPV
-246 LAVPASAA
+246 LSVPASGA
-254 AHRAVAVG
+254 AHRAIAVG

-267 SAWLWPVRETI
+267 SAWLWPVRETK

-290 LMDQD
+290 LMDRD

-308 AWIRDGYPSIWARIK
+308 AWIRDEYPSIFARIK

-356 AGKRLFLEEFGVDT
+356 AGKRFFLEEFGIDT

-416 WEGIDGSRV
+416 WEGIDGSRI

-438 VSAADLHR
+438 VSPADLHR
-446 GERGNKE
+446 GERQNKE
-453 RGVANTSMLLYGFGD
+453 RGTANTSMLLYGFGD
-468 GGGGPTREMVAAAR
+468 GGGGPTREMVAAAH

-492 VDLGTPAEVFEEL
+492 VDLGTPAQVFEQL
-505 EQSLPEPAVWSGE
+505 EQELPVPGVWSGE

-526 TYTSQIRTKQGNRRS
+526 TYTSQIRTKQGNRHS

-555 SVRLGV
+555 AVRLGLD
-561 EYPYDELEAAWR
+561 YPYGQLEEAWH

-593 ENAEAE
+593 ENAEENYRLVAE
-599 YARVAAVLGGLI
+599 TLEGLI
-611 GDATTAL
+611 GTATTAL
-618 ASGGAPALA
+618 AGG
-627 GVGASATAFAGDGG
+627 STD
-641 ALLDGPRDP
+641 
-650 DAVGTGGGAA
+650 
-660 VGTVVRFN
+660 GTVVRFN
-668 ASPVAAGG
+668 ASPVAAGDA
-676 VTALGGSVGDEGE
+676 TALGGSLGSEPE

-696 GDHFVFDTGVVTATI
+696 GDHFVFDTGAVVATV
-711 DADGHVVSFV
+711 DAAGHVVSFV
-721 DHATG
+721 EHATG
-726 RDAVAPG
+726 RDAIAPG
-733 SSAAQYTVFR
+733 TVAAEYTVFR

-756 AYQRSGTVLSA
+756 AYQRNGNALSA
-767 ASVSVVDDALVVER
+767 TSVSVEGDSLVVVR
-781 PFGSSSVTTRYS
+781 PVGSSTVTTRYS
-793 AVAGQPELHIETEVE
+793 AVAGQPELTIETEVD
-808 WHERQKLLKLAFPL
+808 WHEQQKLLKLAFPL

-848 DMARFETSAHRW
+848 DFARFETSAHRW

-886 RPDGGTTT
+886 RADGGTTT
-894 LVRESLLRAPTF
+894 LVRESLLRGPTF

-920 VLRTGASVLDAADS
+920 VLRVGESVLDAADS

-939 LPVRSV
+939 LPVRTVAGSASV
-945 PGNAVVEPLVTVSS
+945 SPLVVVSS

-964 EAVKLAEDRSGDVV
+964 EAVKLAEDRSGDVI
-978 VRLYEASGG
+978 VRLYEGLGG
-987 RAADVG
+987 RATDVG

-1001 GVEAVDL
+1001 SVAQVDL
-1008 LERPLGAGSRL
+1008 LERPLGTSWDAGSPV
-1019 SSASWEAGEAVVL
+1019 SL
-1032 TLRPFEIVTLRVRR
+1032 TLRPFEIVTLRVQR

>member
-1 MHHDEP
+1 MHQDEP

-20 IDPAVHRRSAP
+20 VDPNVHRRASP
-31 VTIDAWQVPDEPVP
+31 VTIEAWEVPDEPVP
-45 FAEAVA
+45 FADAVTQQY
-51 AEYTPFRVGD
+51 EPFTVGD
-61 AWGGRPWGTTW
+61 PWGSRPWGTTW
-72 FRVRGTVPE
+72 FRVTGTVPA
-81 DFGTAPGT
+81 DFGTAEGT
-89 TVELRVDLGFTKRQ
+89 TAELHVDLGFTKRQ
-103 PGFQA
+103 AGFQA
-108 EGLAWRTD
+108 EGLAWRPD
-116 GSTIKGIEPR
+116 GSTIKAIEPL
-126 NDTVPVEVGPGGSFE
+126 NDSVPLQVAPGESFE
-141 LYVEAAANP
+141 LYIEAGANP
-150 DIGGDDF
+150 DIGGDSF
-157 QGATPLGSRSTAGSD
+157 QGATPLGSRRTAGD
-172 PIYSLRALELVER
+172 TPIYRLRALEVVER
-185 DDTVWELQQDVWVL
+185 DDTVWELQQDLWVL

-235 AADARAVLAPA
+235 AADARAVLASA
-246 LAVPASAA
+246 LAVPAGGS
-254 AHRAVAVG
+254 AHRAIAVG

-267 SAWLWPVRETI
+267 SAWLWPVRETK

-290 LMDQD
+290 LMDRD

-308 AWIRDGYPSIWARIK
+308 AWMRDEYPEVFGRIK

-356 AGKRLFLEEFGVDT
+356 AGKRFFLEEFGVDT

-411 HTSFH
+411 HTSFL

-438 VSAADLHR
+438 VSPADLHR
-446 GERGNKE
+446 GERNNKE

-492 VDLGTPAEVFEEL
+492 VDLGTPAQVFEEL
-505 EQSLPEPAVWSGE
+505 ERALPTPGVWSGE

-541 EHLLREAELWAATA
+541 EHLLREAELWATTA
-555 SVRLGV
+555 AVRLGQ
-561 EYPYDELEAAWR
+561 EYPYEALESAWH

-599 YARVAAVLGGLI
+599 YARVAGVLEGLI
-611 GDATTAL
+611 GTATSAL
-618 ASGGAPALA
+618 ASGGTA
-627 GVGASATAFAGDGG
+627 GTDQPGGPTSSASH
-641 ALLDGPRDP
+641 
-650 DAVGTGGGAA
+650 
-660 VGTVVRFN
+660 VRFN
-668 ASPVAAGG
+668 ASPVVADG
-676 VTALGGSVGDEGE
+676 VAALGAEPVDAARAVG
-689 AVPPVRS
+689 PVRD
-696 GDHFVFDTGVVTATI
+696 GDRFVFDTGVVVATI
-711 DADGHVVSFV
+711 DAGGHVVSFV
-721 DHATG
+721 DRASG

-733 SSAAQYTVFR
+733 AAAAEYTVFR

-756 AYQRSGTVLSA
+756 AYQRHGAVLQATSVTVEG
-767 ASVSVVDDALVVER
+767 DTLVVVR
-781 PFGSSSVTTRYS
+781 PFGRSTVTTRYT
-793 AVAGQPELHIETEVE
+793 ATAGQPELVVETEAD
-808 WHERQKLLKLAFPL
+808 WHEQQKLLKLAFPL
-822 DVRASVASSEIQF
+822 DLKADQASSEIQF

-848 DMARFETSAHRW
+848 DFARFETSAHRW

-871 VANDSTYGHDITRST
+871 IANDSTYGHDVTRST
-886 RPDGGTTT
+886 RVDGGTTT
-894 LVRESLLRAPTF
+894 QVRESLVRGPKF
-906 PDPHADQGHHVFRT
+906 PDPEADQGHHVFRT
-920 VLRTGASVLDAADS
+920 VLRIGASVLDAADS

-939 LPVRSV
+939 LPVRVV
-945 PGNAVVEPLVTVSS
+945 PGDTPVEPLVTVSS

-978 VRLYEASGG
+978 VRLYEALGG
-987 RAADVG
+987 RATDVG

-1001 GVEAVDL
+1001 GVTRVDL
-1008 LERPLGAGSRL
+1008 LERALDDVAWDG
-1019 SSASWEAGEAVVL
+1019 GEPVVL
-1032 TLRPFEIVTLRVRR
+1032 TLRPFELVTLRVRR

>member
-1 MHHDEP
+1 MHQDEP

-20 IDPAVHRRSAP
+20 VDPAVHRRSAP
-31 VTIDAWQVPDEPVP
+31 VTIEAWEVPGEPVP
-45 FAEAVA
+45 FDTAVR
-51 AEYTPFRVGD
+51 ETYEPFTVGSS
-61 AWGGRPWGTTW
+61 WGGRPWGTTW
-72 FRVRGTVPE
+72 FRVTGTVPS

-89 TVELRVDLGFTKRQ
+89 TAELFVDLGFTKRH

-108 EGLAWRTD
+108 EGLAFRPD
-116 GSTIKGIEPR
+116 GSTIKAVEPR
-126 NDTVPVEVGPGGSFE
+126 NNAVPLAVGPGESFE
-141 LYVEAAANP
+141 LYVEAGANP
-150 DIGGDDF
+150 DIGGDSF
-157 QGATPLGSRSTAGSD
+157 QGATPLGSRSTAGD
-172 PIYSLRALELVER
+172 RPIYRLRALEVVER
-185 DDTVWELQQDVWVL
+185 DDTVWELQQDLWVL

-214 DVLRVLERA
+214 DILRALERA
-223 ADALDPDDVAGT
+223 ADALDPDDVPGT
-235 AADARAVLAPA
+235 AADARAALAPA

-267 SAWLWPVRETI
+267 SAWLWPVRETK

-290 LMDQD
+290 LMDRD

-308 AWIRDGYPSIWARIK
+308 AWIRDEYPEIFGRIK

-356 AGKRLFLEEFGVDT
+356 AGKRFFLEEFGVDT

-376 DSFGYTGALP
+376 DSFGYSGALP

-438 VSAADLHR
+438 VSPADLHR
-446 GERGNKE
+446 GERNNKE
-453 RGVANTSMLLYGFGD
+453 RGTANTSMLLYGFGD
-468 GGGGPTREMVAAAR
+468 GGGGPTREMVGAAH

-492 VDLGTPAEVFEEL
+492 VTLGTPAQVFEQI
-505 EQSLPEPAVWSGE
+505 EQDLPTPGVWSGE

-555 SVRLGV
+555 AVRLGA
-561 EYPYDELEAAWR
+561 EYPYAELEQAWH

-599 YARVAAVLGGLI
+599 YARVAEVLEGLI
-611 GDATTAL
+611 GTATTAL
-618 ASGGAPALA
+618 AAGGTA
-627 GVGASATAFAGDGG
+627 GADAT
-641 ALLDGPRDP
+641 
-650 DAVGTGGGAA
+650 GAA
-660 VGTVVRFN
+660 VGAPGTVVRFN
-668 ASPVAAGG
+668 AAPVAAGD
-676 VTALGGSVGDEGE
+676 VTALGGSLG
-689 AVPPVRS
+689 AAPRPVPPVRS
-696 GDHFVFDTGVVTATI
+696 GDGFVFDTGVVTATI
-711 DADGHVVSFV
+711 DAAGHVVSLV
-721 DHATG
+721 DRASG

-733 SSAAQYTVFR
+733 AAAAEYTVFR

-756 AYQRSGTVLSA
+756 AYQRNGTVLT
-767 ASVSVVDDALVVER
+767 ASSVAVDGDTLVVER
-781 PFGSSSVTTRYS
+781 SFGSSTLTTRYS
-793 AVAGQPELHIETEVE
+793 AVEGEPELTVETEVD
-808 WHERQKLLKLAFPL
+808 WHEHQKLLKLAFPI
-822 DVRASVASSEIQF
+822 DVLAPTAASEIQF

-848 DMARFETSAHRW
+848 DHARFETSAHRW

-871 VANDSTYGHDITRST
+871 VANDSTYGHDITRET
-886 RPDGGTTT
+886 RADGGTTT
-894 LVRESLLRAPTF
+894 LVRESLLRGPTF
-906 PDPHADQGHHVFRT
+906 PDPDADQGHHVFRT
-920 VLRTGASVLDAADS
+920 VLRVGASVLDAADS

-945 PGNAVVEPLVTVSS
+945 EGSAPVAPLVTVSS

-978 VRLYEASGG
+978 VRLYEGLGG
-987 RAADVG
+987 RASDVA

-1001 GVEAVDL
+1001 SVTVVDL
-1008 LERPLGAGSRL
+1008 LERPVG
-1019 SSASWEAGEAVVL
+1019 ASWDAGEPVSL
-1032 TLRPFEIVTLRVRR
+1032 TLRPFELVTVRVRR

>member
-1 MHHDEP
+1 MHKDEP

-31 VTIDAWQVPDEPVP
+31 VTVTAWEVPDEPVP
-45 FAEAVA
+45 FADAVTQ
-51 AEYTPFRVGD
+51 EFTPFTVGS

-72 FRVRGTVPE
+72 FKVTGTVPE
-81 DFGTAPGT
+81 DFGTADGT
-89 TVELRVDLGFTKRQ
+89 TAELLVDLGFTKRH

-108 EGLAWRTD
+108 EGLAYRPD
-116 GSTIKGIEPR
+116 GTTIKAIEPR
-126 NDTVPVEVGPGGSFE
+126 NNAVPLAVGPGESFE
-141 LYVEAAANP
+141 LYVEAGANP
-150 DIGGDDF
+150 DIGGDSF
-157 QGATPLGSRSTAGSD
+157 QGATPLGSRKTAGD
-172 PIYSLRALELVER
+172 EPIYRLRALEVVER
-185 DDTVWELQQDVWVL
+185 DDTVWELQQDFWVL

-214 DVLRVLERA
+214 DILRALERA

-235 AADARAVLAPA
+235 AAATREVLAPV
-246 LAVPASAA
+246 LAVPASGA
-254 AHRAVAVG
+254 AHRAIAVG

-267 SAWLWPVRETI
+267 SAWLWPVRETK

-290 LMDQD
+290 LMDRD

-308 AWIRDGYPSIWARIK
+308 AWIRDEYPSIFARIK

-356 AGKRLFLEEFGVDT
+356 AGKRFFLEEFGVDT

-416 WEGIDGSRV
+416 WEGIDGSRI

-438 VSAADLHR
+438 VSPADLHR
-446 GERGNKE
+446 GERQNKE
-453 RGVANTSMLLYGFGD
+453 RGTANTSMLLYGFGD
-468 GGGGPTREMVAAAR
+468 GGGGPTREMVAAAH

-492 VDLGTPAEVFEEL
+492 VDLGTPAQVFEQL
-505 EQSLPEPAVWSGE
+505 EQELPVPGVWSGE

-555 SVRLGV
+555 AVRLGLD
-561 EYPYDELEAAWR
+561 YPYEQLEAAWH

-593 ENAEAE
+593 ENAEENYRLVAE
-599 YARVAAVLGGLI
+599 TLEGLI

-618 ASGGAPALA
+618 AGG
-627 GVGASATAFAGDGG
+627 STD
-641 ALLDGPRDP
+641 
-650 DAVGTGGGAA
+650 
-660 VGTVVRFN
+660 GTVVRFN
-668 ASPVAAGG
+668 ASPVSAGDA
-676 VTALGGSVGDEGE
+676 TALGGSLGSESE

-696 GDHFVFDTGVVTATI
+696 GDHFVFDTGAVVATI
-711 DADGHVVSFV
+711 DAAGHVVSFV
-721 DHATG
+721 EHATG
-726 RDAVAPG
+726 RDAIAPG
-733 SSAAQYTVFR
+733 TVAAEYTVFR

-756 AYQRSGTVLSA
+756 AYQRNGNALSA
-767 ASVSVVDDALVVER
+767 TSVSVEGDSLVVVR
-781 PFGSSSVTTRYS
+781 PVGSSTVTTRYS
-793 AVAGQPELHIETEVE
+793 AVAGQPELTIETEVD
-808 WHERQKLLKLAFPL
+808 WHEQQKLLKLAFPL

-848 DMARFETSAHRW
+848 DFARFETSAHRW

-886 RPDGGTTT
+886 RADGGTTT
-894 LVRESLLRAPTF
+894 LVRESLLRGPTF
-906 PDPHADQGHHVFRT
+906 PDPRADQGHHVFRT
-920 VLRTGASVLDAADS
+920 VLRVGESVLDAADS

-939 LPVRSV
+939 LPVRTVAGSASV
-945 PGNAVVEPLVTVSS
+945 APLVVVSS
-959 PQVFV
+959 QQVFV
-964 EAVKLAEDRSGDVV
+964 EAVKLAEDRSGDVI
-978 VRLYEASGG
+978 VRLYEGLGG
-987 RAADVG
+987 RATDVG

-1001 GVEAVDL
+1001 SVAQVDL
-1008 LERPLGAGSRL
+1008 LERPLGTSWDAGSPV
-1019 SSASWEAGEAVVL
+1019 SL
-1032 TLRPFEIVTLRVRR
+1032 TLRPFEIVTLRVQR

>member
-31 VTIDAWQVPDEPVP
+31 VEIAAWTVPDEPVP
-45 FAEAVA
+45 FDVAVA
-51 AEYTPFRVGD
+51 AEYEPFAVGGS
-61 AWGGRPWGTTW
+61 WGGRPWGTTW
-72 FRVRGTVPE
+72 FRIRGTVPA

-89 TVELRVDLGFTKRQ
+89 TAELLVDLGFTKRH

-108 EGLAWRTD
+108 EGLAWRPD
-116 GSTIKGIEPR
+116 GSTIKGVEPK
-126 NDTVPVEVGPGGSFE
+126 NDTVPIEVGPGESFE

-150 DIGGDDF
+150 DIGGDSF
-157 QGATPLGSRSTAGSD
+157 QGATPLGSRSTAGTK
-172 PIYSLRALELVER
+172 PIYKLKALEIVER
-185 DDTVWELQQDVWVL
+185 DDTVWELQQDFWVL

-214 DVLRVLERA
+214 DILRGLERA

-235 AADARAVLAPA
+235 AAATREVLAPL
-246 LAVPASAA
+246 LAVGASGSAG
-254 AHRAVAVG
+254 RAIAVG

-290 LMDQD
+290 LMDRD

-308 AWIRDGYPSIWARIK
+308 AWIRDGYPTIWERIK

-356 AGKRLFLEEFGVDT
+356 AGKRLFLEEFGIDT

-376 DSFGYTGALP
+376 DSFGYSGALP

-438 VSAADLHR
+438 VSPADLRR
-446 GERGNKE
+446 GERNNKE
-453 RGVANTSMLLYGFGD
+453 RGTANTSMLLYGFGD
-468 GGGGPTREMVAAAR
+468 GGGGPTREMVGAAH
-482 RQHDLDGSPR
+482 RQHDLDGSPH
-492 VDLGTPAEVFEEL
+492 VTLGTPAQVFEQLEAEL
-505 EQSLPEPAVWSGE
+505 PTPGVWSGE

-555 SVRLGV
+555 AVRLGS
-561 EYPYDELEAAWR
+561 EYPYAELEDAWH

-593 ENAEAE
+593 ENAEE
-599 YARVAAVLGGLI
+599 QYARVAEVLEGLI
-611 GDATTAL
+611 GSATTAL
-618 ASGGAPALA
+618 A
-627 GVGASATAFAGDGG
+627 
-641 ALLDGPRDP
+641 
-650 DAVGTGGGAA
+650 GAA
-660 VGTVVRFN
+660 DDAASVVRFN
-668 ASPVAAGG
+668 ASPVAAGD
-676 VTALGGSVGDEGE
+676 VTALAGSVVH
-689 AVPPVRS
+689 APRPVPPVRS
-696 GDHFVFDTGVVTATI
+696 GDRFVFDTGVVTATI
-711 DADGHVVSFV
+711 DAAGHVVSFV

-726 RDAVAPG
+726 RDAIAPG
-733 SSAAQYTVFR
+733 AAAAEYTVFR

-756 AYQRSGTVLSA
+756 AYQRNGTVLSA
-767 ASVSVVDDALVVER
+767 SSVSVDGSSLVVER
-781 PFGSSSVTTRYS
+781 SFGSSMLTTRYS
-793 AVAGQPELHIETEVE
+793 AVQGEPELTVETEVD
-808 WHERQKLLKLAFPL
+808 WHEHQKLLKLAFPI
-822 DVRASVASSEIQF
+822 DVLASSASSEIQF

-848 DMARFETSAHRW
+848 DHARFETSAHRW

-871 VANDSTYGHDITRST
+871 VANDSTYGHDITRET
-886 RPDGGTTT
+886 RPDGGITT
-894 LVRESLLRAPTF
+894 LVRESLLRGPTF
-906 PDPHADQGHHVFRT
+906 PDPNADQGHHVFRT
-920 VLRTGASVLDAADS
+920 VLRVGASVLDAADS

-945 PGNAVVEPLVTVSS
+945 AGSAAVSPLVTVSS
-959 PQVFV
+959 PQVLV
-964 EAVKLAEDRSGDVV
+964 EAVKPAEDRSGDVV

-987 RAADVG
+987 RASDVG

-1001 GVEAVDL
+1001 SVAAVDL
-1008 LERPLGAGSRL
+1008 LERPLGD
-1019 SSASWEAGEAVVL
+1019 SWESGEPVVL

>member
-7 LVEARIARLVRDR
+7 LVHARIARLVRDR
-20 IDPAVHRRSAP
+20 VDPAVHRRSAP
-31 VTIDAWQVPDEPVP
+31 VTIEAWEVPGEPVP
-45 FAEAVA
+45 FDSAVTQSF
-51 AEYTPFRVGD
+51 TPFTVGSP
-61 AWGGRPWGTTW
+61 WGGRPWGTTW
-72 FRVRGTVPE
+72 FRVTGTVPA
-81 DFGTAPGT
+81 DFGTAEGT
-89 TVELRVDLGFTKRQ
+89 AAELFVDLGFSKRH

-108 EGLAWRTD
+108 EGLAYRAD
-116 GSTIKGIEPR
+116 GTTIKAVEPR
-126 NDTVPVEVGPGGSFE
+126 NNAVPLEVGPGESFE
-141 LYVEAAANP
+141 LYVEAGANP
-150 DIGGDDF
+150 DIGGDSF
-157 QGATPLGSRSTAGSD
+157 QGATPLGSRSTAGD
-172 PIYSLRALELVER
+172 EPIYRLKALEVVER
-185 DDTVWELQQDVWVL
+185 DDTVWELQQDLWVL

-214 DVLRVLERA
+214 DILRALERA
-223 ADALDPDDVAGT
+223 ADALDPDDVAGSAAT
-235 AADARAVLAPA
+235 ARSVLEPV

-254 AHRAVAVG
+254 AHRAIAVG

-267 SAWLWPVRETI
+267 SAWLWPVRETK

-290 LMDQD
+290 LMDRD

-308 AWIRDGYPSIWARIK
+308 AWMRDEYPSVFARIK

-356 AGKRLFLEEFGVDT
+356 AGKRFFLEEFGIDT

-386 QIVRAAGSKWFVTQK
+386 QIIRAAGSKWFVTQK

-438 VSAADLHR
+438 VSPADLHR
-446 GERGNKE
+446 GERQNKE
-453 RGVANTSMLLYGFGD
+453 RGTANTSMLLYGFGD
-468 GGGGPTREMVAAAR
+468 GGGGPTREMVGAAH

-492 VDLGTPAEVFEEL
+492 VTLGTPAQVFEQL
-505 EQSLPEPAVWSGE
+505 EQELPTPGVWSGE

-555 SVRLGV
+555 AVRLGAA
-561 EYPYDELEAAWR
+561 YPYAELEEAWH

-593 ENAEAE
+593 ENAEE
-599 YARVAAVLGGLI
+599 HYARVASVLNGLI
-611 GDATTAL
+611 GTATTAL
-618 ASGGAPALA
+618 AGGDD
-627 GVGASATAFAGDGG
+627 DGSI
-641 ALLDGPRDP
+641 
-650 DAVGTGGGAA
+650 VQ
-660 VGTVVRFN
+660 FN
-668 ASPVAAGG
+668 ASPVAAGD
-676 VTALGGSVGDEGE
+676 VTALGGSVGVP
-689 AVPPVRS
+689 ARPVPPVRS
-696 GDHFVFDTGVVTATI
+696 GDGFVFDTGMVQATI
-711 DADGHVVSFV
+711 DGAGHVVSFV
-721 DHATG
+721 ERASG
-726 RDAVAPG
+726 RDAIAPG
-733 SSAAQYTVFR
+733 SAAAEYTVFR

-756 AYQRSGTVLSA
+756 AYQRNGKPLE
-767 ASVSVVDDALVVER
+767 ASSVTIDGDTLVVVR
-781 PFGSSSVTTRYS
+781 PTGGSTVTTRYS
-793 AVAGQPELHIETEVE
+793 AVEGETELVVETEVD
-808 WHERQKLLKLAFPL
+808 WHEQQKLLKLAFPL
-822 DVRASVASSEIQF
+822 DLKADQASSEIQF

-848 DMARFETSAHRW
+848 DFARFETAAHRW

-871 VANDSTYGHDITRST
+871 VANDSTYGHDITRAT

-894 LVRESLLRAPTF
+894 LVRESLLRGPTF

-920 VLRTGASVLDAADS
+920 VLRVGASVLDAADS

-939 LPVRSV
+939 LPVRSA
-945 PGNAVVEPLVTVSS
+945 PGTAVVEPLVVVAS

-964 EAVKLAEDRSGDVV
+964 EAVKLAEDRSGDVI
-978 VRLYEASGG
+978 VRLYEALGG
-987 RAADVG
+987 RATGVG
-993 VDFGFDVA
+993 VDFGFEV
-1001 GVEAVDL
+1001 GSVTQVDL
-1008 LERPLGAGSRL
+1008 LERPLGATWDAGSPV
-1019 SSASWEAGEAVVL
+1019 SL
-1032 TLRPFEIVTLRVRR
+1032 TLRPFEIVTLRVQR

>member
-31 VTIDAWQVPDEPVP
+31 VTVDAWQVPDEPVP
-45 FAEAVA
+45 FGEAVA
-51 AEYTPFRVGD
+51 AEYTPFTVGD

-72 FRVRGTVPE
+72 FRVRGTVPD
-81 DFGTAPGT
+81 DFGVDPGT
-89 TVELRVDLGFTKRQ
+89 TVELRVDLGFSKRQ

-157 QGATPLGSRSTAGSD
+157 QGATPLGSKATAGTE
-172 PIYSLRALELVER
+172 PIYRVRALELVER

-505 EQSLPEPAVWSGE
+505 ERVLPEPAVWSGE

-555 SVRLGV
+555 AVRLGA
-561 EYPYDELEAAWR
+561 EYPYDELESVWH

-599 YARVAAVLGGLI
+599 YARVAQVLEGLI
-611 GDATTAL
+611 GASTSAL

-641 ALLDGPRDP
+641 TPLDAPRGPE
-650 DAVGTGGGAA
+650 AVGAGGSAE

-676 VTALGGSVGDEGE
+676 VTALGGSAATAAE

-696 GDHFVFDTGVVTATI
+696 GDRFVFDTGVITATV
-711 DADGHVVSFV
+711 DGEGHVVSFV

-726 RDAVAPG
+726 RDAIAPG
-733 SSAAQYTVFR
+733 AAAAQYTVFR

-767 ASVSVVDDALVVER
+767 TSVTVEGSALVVTR

-793 AVAGQPELHIETEVE
+793 AVAGQPELHVETEVE

-920 VLRTGASVLDAADS
+920 VLRTGPSVLDAADS

-945 PGNAVVEPLVTVSS
+945 PGSAEVSPLVVVSS
-959 PQVFV
+959 PQVLV

-978 VRLYEASGG
+978 VRLYEALGG
-987 RAADVG
+987 RASDVG
-993 VDFGFDVA
+993 VSFGFDV
-1001 GVEAVDL
+1001 GSVEAVDL
-1008 LERPLGAGSRL
+1008 LERPLDAGTG
-1019 SSASWEAGEAVVL
+1019 SWLAGEPVVL

>member
-1 MHHDEP
+1 MHQDEP

-20 IDPAVHRRSAP
+20 VDPNVHRRASP
-31 VTIDAWQVPDEPVP
+31 VTIEAWQVPDEPVP

-51 AEYTPFRVGD
+51 QQYEPFTVGSP
-61 AWGGRPWGTTW
+61 WGGRPWGTTW
-72 FRVRGTVPE
+72 FKVTGTVPA

-89 TVELRVDLGFTKRQ
+89 TAELHVDLGFTKRQ
-103 PGFQA
+103 AGFQA
-108 EGLAWRTD
+108 EGLAWRPD
-116 GSTIKGIEPR
+116 GSTIKAIEPL
-126 NDTVPVEVGPGGSFE
+126 NDSVPLQVGPGESFT
-141 LYVEAAANP
+141 LYIEAGANP
-150 DIGGDDF
+150 DIGGDSF
-157 QGATPLGSRSTAGSD
+157 QGATPLGSKHTAGD
-172 PIYSLRALELVER
+172 TPIYRLRALEVVER
-185 DDTVWELQQDVWVL
+185 DDTVWELQQDLWVL

-223 ADALDPDDVAGT
+223 ADALDPDDVVGT
-235 AADARAVLAPA
+235 AADARAVLADA
-246 LAVPASAA
+246 LAVPASGS
-254 AHRAVAVG
+254 AHRAIAVG

-267 SAWLWPVRETI
+267 SAWLWPVRETK

-290 LMDQD
+290 LMDRD

-308 AWIRDGYPSIWARIK
+308 AWIRDEYPEVFGRIK

-356 AGKRLFLEEFGVDT
+356 AGKRFFLEEFGIDT

-411 HTSFH
+411 HTSFL

-438 VSAADLHR
+438 VSPADVFR
-446 GERGNKE
+446 GERNNKE

-492 VDLGTPAEVFEEL
+492 VDLGTPAQVFEEL
-505 EQSLPEPAVWSGE
+505 ERQLPTPGVWSGE

-555 SVRLGV
+555 AVRLGQ
-561 EYPYDELEAAWR
+561 EYPYDALQSAWH

-599 YARVAAVLGGLI
+599 YARVAGVLEELI
-611 GDATTAL
+611 GTATTAL
-618 ASGGAPALA
+618 ATGGPEPDTADRPGGAPAP
-627 GVGASATAFAGDGG
+627 ATQ
-641 ALLDGPRDP
+641 
-650 DAVGTGGGAA
+650 
-660 VGTVVRFN
+660 VRFN
-668 ASPVAAGG
+668 ASPVAADG
-676 VTALGGSVGDEGE
+676 VRALGAEPVD
-689 AVPPVRS
+689 AARPVPPVRD
-696 GDHFVFDTGVVTATI
+696 GDHFVLDTSAVVATI
-711 DADGHVVSFV
+711 DAAGHVVSLV

-733 SSAAQYTVFR
+733 EAAAEYTVFR

-756 AYQRSGTVLSA
+756 AYQRHGSVLQATSVTVEG
-767 ASVSVVDDALVVER
+767 DALVVVR
-781 PFGSSSVTTRYS
+781 PFGRSTVTTRYT
-793 AVAGQPELHIETEVE
+793 ATAGQPEIVVETEAD
-808 WHERQKLLKLAFPL
+808 WHEQQKLLKLSFPL
-822 DVRASVASSEIQF
+822 DLKADQASSEIQF

-848 DMARFETSAHRW
+848 DFARFETSAHRW

-871 VANDSTYGHDITRST
+871 VANDSTYGHDVTRRT
-886 RPDGGTTT
+886 RADGGTTT
-894 LVRESLLRAPTF
+894 QVRESLVRGPKF
-906 PDPHADQGHHVFRT
+906 PDPEADQGHHVFRT
-920 VLRTGASVLDAADS
+920 VLRVGASVLDAADS

-939 LPVRSV
+939 LPVRAV
-945 PGNAVVEPLVTVSS
+945 PGDRVVEPLVTVSS

-964 EAVKLAEDRSGDVV
+964 EAVKLA
-978 VRLYEASGG
+978 
-987 RAADVG
+987 G
-993 VDFGFDVA
+993 VTR
-1001 GVEAVDL
+1001 VDL
-1008 LERPLGAGSRL
+1008 LERPLTGDGPWEDGAP
-1019 SSASWEAGEAVVL
+1019 AG
-1032 TLRPFEIVTLRVRR
+1032 
-1046 A
+1046 

>member
-1 MHHDEP
+1 MHKDEP

-31 VTIDAWQVPDEPVP
+31 VTVTAWEVPDEPVP
-45 FAEAVA
+45 FADAVTQ
-51 AEYTPFRVGD
+51 EFTPFTVGS

-72 FRVRGTVPE
+72 FKVTGTVPE
-81 DFGTAPGT
+81 DFGTADGT
-89 TVELRVDLGFTKRQ
+89 TAELLVDLGFTKRH

-108 EGLAWRTD
+108 EGLAYRPD
-116 GSTIKGIEPR
+116 GTTIKAIEPR
-126 NDTVPVEVGPGGSFE
+126 NNAVPLAVGPGESFE
-141 LYVEAAANP
+141 LYVEAGANP
-150 DIGGDDF
+150 DIGGDSF
-157 QGATPLGSRSTAGSD
+157 QGATPLGSRKTAGD
-172 PIYSLRALELVER
+172 EPIYRLRALEVVER
-185 DDTVWELQQDVWVL
+185 DDTVWELQQDFWVL

-214 DVLRVLERA
+214 DILRALERA

-235 AADARAVLAPA
+235 AAATREVLAPV
-246 LAVPASAA
+246 LAVPASGA
-254 AHRAVAVG
+254 AHRAIAVG

-267 SAWLWPVRETI
+267 SAWLWPVRETK

-290 LMDQD
+290 LMDSD

-308 AWIRDGYPSIWARIK
+308 AWIRDEYPSIFARIK

-356 AGKRLFLEEFGVDT
+356 AGKRFFLEEFGIDT

-416 WEGIDGSRV
+416 WEGIDGSRI

-438 VSAADLHR
+438 VSPADLHR
-446 GERGNKE
+446 GERQNKE
-453 RGVANTSMLLYGFGD
+453 RGTANTSMLLYGFGD
-468 GGGGPTREMVAAAR
+468 GGGGPTREMVAAAH
-482 RQHDLDGSPR
+482 RQHDVDGSPR
-492 VDLGTPAEVFEEL
+492 VDLGTPAQVFEQL
-505 EQSLPEPAVWSGE
+505 EQELPVPGVWSGE

-555 SVRLGV
+555 AVRLGLD
-561 EYPYDELEAAWR
+561 YPYEQLEAAWH

-593 ENAEAE
+593 ENAEENYRLVAE
-599 YARVAAVLGGLI
+599 TLEGLI

-618 ASGGAPALA
+618 AGG
-627 GVGASATAFAGDGG
+627 STD
-641 ALLDGPRDP
+641 
-650 DAVGTGGGAA
+650 
-660 VGTVVRFN
+660 GTVVRFN
-668 ASPVAAGG
+668 ASPVSAGDA
-676 VTALGGSVGDEGE
+676 TALGGSLGSEPE

-696 GDHFVFDTGVVTATI
+696 GDHFVFDTGAVVATI
-711 DADGHVVSFV
+711 DAAGHVVSFV
-721 DHATG
+721 EHATG
-726 RDAVAPG
+726 RDAIAPG
-733 SSAAQYTVFR
+733 TVAAEYTVFR

-756 AYQRSGTVLSA
+756 AYQRNGNALSA
-767 ASVSVVDDALVVER
+767 TSVSVEGDSLVVVR
-781 PFGSSSVTTRYS
+781 PVGSSTVTTRYS
-793 AVAGQPELHIETEVE
+793 AVAGQPELTIETEVD
-808 WHERQKLLKLAFPL
+808 WHEQQKLLKLAFPL

-848 DMARFETSAHRW
+848 DFARFETSAHRW

-886 RPDGGTTT
+886 RADGGTTT
-894 LVRESLLRAPTF
+894 LVRESLLRGPTF

-920 VLRTGASVLDAADS
+920 VLRVGESVLDAADS

-939 LPVRSV
+939 LPVRTVAGSAPV
-945 PGNAVVEPLVTVSS
+945 SPLVVVSS

-964 EAVKLAEDRSGDVV
+964 EAVKLAEDRSGDVI
-978 VRLYEASGG
+978 VRLYEGLGG
-987 RAADVG
+987 RATDVG

-1001 GVEAVDL
+1001 SVAQVDL
-1008 LERPLGAGSRL
+1008 LERPLGTSWDAGSPV
-1019 SSASWEAGEAVVL
+1019 SL